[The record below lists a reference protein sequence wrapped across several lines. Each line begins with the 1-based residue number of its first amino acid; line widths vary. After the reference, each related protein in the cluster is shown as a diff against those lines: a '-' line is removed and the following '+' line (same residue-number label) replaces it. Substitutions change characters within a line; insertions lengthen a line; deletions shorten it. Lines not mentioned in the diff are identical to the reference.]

1 MKMSDSARL
10 LGAVWDS
17 SDFDLADFDLEDFGF
32 ALDAQGVL
40 VAVDAT
46 RVLGALDPR
55 GVLKAKPRQ

>member
-1 MKMSDSARL
+1 MSDSARL

-46 RVLGALDPR
+46 RALGALDPT
-55 GVLKAKPRQ
+55 GKLKAKPRQ

>member
-1 MKMSDSARL
+1 MSDSARL
-10 LGAVWDS
+10 LGALWDS

-40 VAVDAT
+40 VTVDAT

-55 GVLKAKPRQ
+55 GILKAKPRE